1 MKQRRVFTGADG
13 QALVA
18 DIVGDGPAVLLAH
31 GGGQTRAAWSK
42 AANALAKAGHQAIAI
57 DMRGHGESEW
67 SPTGAY
73 EFGDFAAD
81 LVSIAVQLPKKPA
94 LVGAS
99 LGGLAGLLA
108 EGELQPGVFSS
119 LTLVDVTPHMK
130 AEGVA
135 HILGFMRA
143 HLTEGFASPDEAAAA
158 ISAYLPHR
166 QPRNKSRT
174 LDRYLR
180 KGDDGRFRWH
190 WDPRFVSSVTHNTP
204 NRTTERFTEAAR
216 RLKLPVHL
224 VRGAS
229 SDLVTTSAAQQFL
242 QLVPHAVY
250 TDIAGAGHMVVGD
263 RNDAF
268 SDAVV
273 QFLRELAPTPQ

>member
-1 MKQRRVFTGADG
+1 MKQRRIFTGANG
-13 QALVA
+13 QTLVA
-18 DIVGDGPAVLLAH
+18 DVVGDGPSVLLAH

-42 AANALAKAGHQAIAI
+42 AADTLAKAGHQAIAI
-57 DMRGHGESEW
+57 DMRGHGESDW

-81 LVSIAVQLPKKPA
+81 LVSIAAQLPARPA
-94 LVGAS
+94 VVGAS

-130 AEGVA
+130 AEGIA

-143 HLTEGFASPDEAAAA
+143 HLADGFASPDEAAAA
-158 ISAYLPHR
+158 IQAYLPHR
-166 QPRNKSRT
+166 QPRNKSST

-180 KGDDGRFRWH
+180 KGDDGRYRWH
-190 WDPRFVSSVTHNTP
+190 WDPRFVSSVNRDTP
-204 NRTTERFTEAAR
+204 DRSTNRFAEAAR

-229 SDLVTTSAAQQFL
+229 SNLVTTRAAQQFL

-273 QFLRELAPTPQ
+273 HFLRELAPTPQ